1 MPNMKKRIESTYDR
15 IVKDKDRKAN
25 IEREYQELLLSEL
38 LAATIEK
45 DDVSVRALAKEA
57 GISPTIIQELKTGK
71 RKNITLLTFNRVLN
85 AIGYQITI
93 KPIN

>member
-1 MPNMKKRIESTYDR
+1 MKKRIESTYDR